1 MEEKNPIQSAQRI
14 FSVYEYVCRSGN
26 AGLSQIT
33 EALGLNKSTVHR
45 MLASLIYMDYVK
57 QDKFTGEYTPTFKTV
72 ELGQTILGRLDLPG
86 RVRPYLQE
94 LSDSTGET
102 VHLVRRDGT
111 DVVYVDKIEP
121 LHSRSDSIRMAS
133 QIGRRRPMYC
143 AGVGKALMA
152 SMPEN
157 EAAEIWDHSRIE
169 AKTEHTIVTR
179 EKMKEELAGIRSRGW
194 ALDDEENEKG
204 VRCVAEVIPSD
215 AEPEYAFSI
224 SAPAAHLDETHL
236 PEVIREVLKRQKEI
250 SDAL

>member
-152 SMPEN
+152 SMPSLNTQAWRLVEIPGLVPDPRTAQAGCAFAPRCPLAD
-157 EAAEIWDHSRIE
+157 ERCRAEMPQLQALAGDHTVACFAAEE
-169 AKTEHTIVTR
+169 
-179 EKMKEELAGIRSRGW
+179 GRG
-194 ALDDEENEKG
+194 
-204 VRCVAEVIPSD
+204 
-215 AEPEYAFSI
+215 
-224 SAPAAHLDETHL
+224 
-236 PEVIREVLKRQKEI
+236 
-250 SDAL
+250 